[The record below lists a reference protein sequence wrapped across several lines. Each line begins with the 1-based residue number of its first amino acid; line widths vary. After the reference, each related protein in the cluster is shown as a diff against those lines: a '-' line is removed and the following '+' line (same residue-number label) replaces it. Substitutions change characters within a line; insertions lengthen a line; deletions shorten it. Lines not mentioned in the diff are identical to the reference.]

1 LSWDRLQ
8 RVATAVKRRGARRGG
23 RASYSASAG
32 LPFDD
37 AELES
42 KLVWIF
48 GSPRSGSTWLL
59 RMLCPAL
66 LPDSQR
72 FKRGSHRELG
82 FSWGPNWNGLAR
94 TLQVDEF
101 RIGPHL
107 APPSPAPART
117 GQNSEPAAKL
127 PGGGTLPQTL
137 PRANDYFSSYAFSAA
152 YADVWRP
159 EFRRMTLVRLHAVID
174 RAREAGLNLPADDPL
189 LVIKEV
195 NGTHAADLLMSLFP
209 RSRMIFL
216 VRDGRDVLDS
226 LVDANKPGGW
236 LTKGGRG
243 RALETADQRL
253 VFVRQRAMQWRSYMT
268 ACLQAYEGHDSE
280 LRFKVRYE
288 DLLATTEVHLT
299 ELYRWLGLP
308 SEADRVAAI
317 AEEHAFSNAPEGA
330 RGPGKPWR
338 SATPGGWREG
348 LTPTE
353 QDTANEIM
361 GPMLAELGYDV

>member
-1 LSWDRLQ
+1 LSRARLQ
-8 RVATAVKRRGARRGG
+8 QVATAVARRGARRAG
-23 RASYSASAG
+23 RSGYSATAG

-37 AELES
+37 EAFES

-59 RMLCPAL
+59 RMLAHPF

-72 FKRGSHRELG
+72 FRRNSHGTLG
-82 FSWGPNWNGLAR
+82 FSWEQDWRGVASALP
-94 TLQVDEF
+94 VDEF

-107 APPSPAPART
+107 APPAPPIFRKDQRPQST
-117 GQNSEPAAKL
+117 AKAH
-127 PGGGTLPQTL
+127 GSGTLPRTL
-137 PRANDYFSSYAFSAA
+137 PRVNDYFSSYAFSAA

-159 EFRRMTLVRLHAVID
+159 EFRRMTLVRLHAVLD
-174 RAREAGLNLPADDPL
+174 RAREAGLNVPPDDPL

-195 NGTHAADLLMSLFP
+195 NGSHAADLLRSLFP

-236 LTKGGRG
+236 LTKGGSG
-243 RALETADQRL
+243 RALETAEERHR
-253 VFVRQRAMQWRSYMT
+253 FVREMALQWRTYMT
-268 ACLQAYEGHDSE
+268 ACTRAYEEHDPD
-280 LRFKVRYE
+280 LRLKLRYE
-288 DLLATTEVHLT
+288 DLLANTEDHLR
-299 ELYRWLGLP
+299 ELNLWLGL
-308 SEADRVAAI
+308 SAEAQRIATI
-317 AEEHAFSNAPEGA
+317 AEEHAFHNSPEGG

-348 LTPTE
+348 LMPEE
-353 QDTANEIM
+353 QETANEIM
-361 GPMLAELGYDV
+361 GPMLTELGYEI

>member
-1 LSWDRLQ
+1 MSRDRFQ

-37 AELES
+37 DELET

-82 FSWGPNWNGLAR
+82 FSWGPNWNGVAR
-94 TLQVDEF
+94 TLPVDEF

-107 APPSPAPART
+107 APPSLTPPRT
-117 GQNSEPAAKL
+117 GQNS
-127 PGGGTLPQTL
+127 TLPQTL

-159 EFRRMTLVRLHAVID
+159 EFRRMTLVRLYAVID
-174 RAREAGLNLPADDPL
+174 RAREAGLNLPHDDPL

-243 RALETADQRL
+243 RALETAEQRL

-268 ACLQAYEGHDSE
+268 ACLQAYGGHDSE
-280 LRFKVRYE
+280 LRFRVRYE
-288 DLLATTEVHLT
+288 DLLADTEVHLT

-308 SEADRVAAI
+308 SEPERIAAI
-317 AEEHAFSNAPEGA
+317 AEEHAFQNAPEGG

-338 SATPGGWREG
+338 SATPGRWREG
-348 LTPTE
+348 LTAEE
-353 QDTANEIM
+353 QQTANEIM